1 MMSSIFYFIGI
12 FILMYIISQLVNFN
26 KNFHLI
32 EWLDKFEKITKR
44 KPLDKDFRNESDL
57 NLFKLRNTMLP
68 IEGFWIILGFITNNW
83 FIFVS
88 IVIYGKIIGFIFNK
102 IKYSIISKYL
112 YLHFFILKTILYGF
126 MIINHFHLELDLWV
140 IIKDFLLS
148 Q

>member
-57 NLFKLRNTMLP
+57 DLFKFRNTMLP
-68 IEGFWIILGFITNNW
+68 IEGFWIILGFITSNW
-83 FIFVS
+83 FIF
-88 IVIYGKIIGFIFNK
+88 ILMIIYGKIIEFIFNK
-102 IKYSIISKYL
+102 IKYSIISKYF
-112 YLHFFILKTILYGF
+112 YLHFFILKSILYGF
-126 MIINHFHLELDLWV
+126 MIINHFHLKLDLYK
-140 IIKDFLLS
+140 IFLDMVK
-148 Q
+148 